1 MQLQKVRKM
10 LIQKRMIDRVRDLC
24 QQDQRIVGALM
35 YGSFTKG
42 EGDAYSDI
50 EFCLYLDENGFDD
63 FDPITWLEQIA
74 PVIVYFTNE
83 FGVGT
88 VIFENLIRG
97 EFHFDRAVD
106 MAQIPSWKE
115 VTGFPPVEQML
126 LVDRTGAL
134 TQHLQEIS
142 GPGPQRA
149 SDENVAWLWHSY
161 LNWMIFG
168 TNVLARGERA
178 RALEILWF
186 VQRYL
191 LWFVRVNEGSTEHWP
206 TPSKNVEHD
215 ISPASYKRYV
225 ACTASLRGRELAQAY
240 QLAWEWGQELIG
252 ELAGQFNFASYPSL
266 VQKIDNRISAI
277 LR

>member
-1 MQLQKVRKM
+1 MLLQEK
-10 LIQKRMIDRVRDLC
+10 MIDQVRELC
-24 QQDQRIVGALM
+24 QQDERIVGALM

-50 EFCLYLDENGFDD
+50 EFCLYIDEDSYDTFE
-63 FDPITWLEQIA
+63 PIAWLEQIA
-74 PVIVYFTNE
+74 PVAVYFTNE

-88 VIFENLIRG
+88 AIFENLIRG
-97 EFHFDRAVD
+97 EFHFDRVAD

-115 VTGFPPVEQML
+115 VVGFPPVQQML
-126 LVDRTGAL
+126 LVDRTGEL
-134 TQHLQEIS
+134 IQYLQEIS
-142 GPGPQRA
+142 GPGPERS

-168 TNVLARGERA
+168 TNVLARGERV
-178 RALEILWF
+178 RAVEILWF

-215 ISPASYKRYV
+215 ISAVSYERYV
-225 ACTASLRGRELAQAY
+225 ACTASLKERDLEQAY
-240 QLAWEWGQELIG
+240 LSAWEWGKELVDD
-252 ELAGQFNFASYPSL
+252 LAGQFDFDTHPSP
-266 VQKIDNRISAI
+266 VKQIDERISAM
-277 LR
+277 LM